1 MPSLNLFFLA
11 SWLTTLLYY
20 LSFFSPSFLVL
31 LLNITIFKKSISI
44 SCITSLSC
52 IMCLAAVFIAKSEKS
67 IVIRSLLPV
76 FYLTSLLLKKK
87 TGKKRAWSR
96 KRENF
101 RTFHYVLPPMNQ
113 MYSYLL
119 KTMGQKSMQVSSF
132 LIQECRCSSFHL
144 QNMPMMGRMQG
155 MPPLECN
162 THSQKLHCF

>member
-1 MPSLNLFFLA
+1 MKLFICLLNLCPKAAGLLIQPSAWGPGTYHLQSPTCSCFWGEMPSLNLFFLA

-76 FYLTSLLLKKK
+76 FYLTTLLLKKK
-87 TGKKRAWSR
+87 TGKKRA
-96 KRENF
+96 
-101 RTFHYVLPPMNQ
+101 
-113 MYSYLL
+113 
-119 KTMGQKSMQVSSF
+119 
-132 LIQECRCSSFHL
+132 
-144 QNMPMMGRMQG
+144 
-155 MPPLECN
+155 
-162 THSQKLHCF
+162 